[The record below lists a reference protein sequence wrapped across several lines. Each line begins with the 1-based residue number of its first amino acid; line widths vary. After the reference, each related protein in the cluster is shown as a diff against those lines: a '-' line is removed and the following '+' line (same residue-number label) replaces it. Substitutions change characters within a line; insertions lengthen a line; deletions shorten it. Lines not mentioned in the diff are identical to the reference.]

1 VAYADEHGYLY
12 IVDRLKDMIISGGEN
27 VYSTEVELA
36 LYEHPGV
43 AECAVFGVPD
53 PRWGERV
60 HAVVMPRAGLEIDDE
75 VLILHVRALI
85 APYKVPRSIEIRH
98 EALPK
103 SGAGKIL
110 KRDLRDP
117 YWTGQQRQ
125 VH

>member
-1 VAYADEHGYLY
+1 
-12 IVDRLKDMIISGGEN
+12 
-27 VYSTEVELA
+27 
-36 LYEHPGV
+36 
-43 AECAVFGVPD
+43 VFGVPD

-60 HAVVMPRAGLEIDDE
+60 HAVVVPRADVELDE
-75 VLILHVRALI
+75 EALILHVRARI
-85 APYKVPRSIEIRH
+85 APYKVPRSIEIRD

-117 YWTGQQRQ
+117 YWTGQERQ

>member
-1 VAYADEHGYLY
+1 
-12 IVDRLKDMIISGGEN
+12 M
-27 VYSTEVELA
+27 
-36 LYEHPGV
+36 
-43 AECAVFGVPD
+43 FGVPD

-60 HAVVMPRAGLEIDDE
+60 HAVVVPRTGAELDEE

-85 APYKVPRSIEIRH
+85 APYKVPRSMEIRD
-98 EALPK
+98 EILPK

-117 YWTGQQRQ
+117 YWVGQERQ